1 MKVKDTNQMLCSII
15 SYRVKWTSEVGH
27 KIETLEQLLQVG
39 DSVRDFFAYIY
50 NSRGITRD
58 DLLGKLGWTNNGL
71 AVRLKGGSIKETD
84 IEHIARALNL
94 SDNELLA
101 FINFLW
107 FTSYNFCKSYII
119 IISVTFV
126 YTP

>member
-1 MKVKDTNQMLCSII
+1 M
-15 SYRVKWTSEVGH
+15 VGLYMIK

-58 DLLGKLGWTNNGL
+58 DLLRKLGWTNNAL
-71 AVRLKGGSIKETD
+71 ATRLKGGSIKETD

-101 FINFLW
+101 FINFL
-107 FTSYNFCKSYII
+107 
-119 IISVTFV
+119 
-126 YTP
+126 

>member
-1 MKVKDTNQMLCSII
+1 MIK
-15 SYRVKWTSEVGH
+15 

-58 DLLGKLGWTNNGL
+58 NLLEKLGWTNNGL
-71 AVRLKGGSIKETD
+71 ATRLKGGSIKETD

-94 SDNELLA
+94 TDNELLA
-101 FINFLW
+101 FINFL
-107 FTSYNFCKSYII
+107 
-119 IISVTFV
+119 
-126 YTP
+126 

>member
-1 MKVKDTNQMLCSII
+1 MGGYMIK
-15 SYRVKWTSEVGH
+15 

-58 DLLGKLGWTNNGL
+58 NLLEKLGWTNNAL
-71 AVRLKGGSIKETD
+71 ATRLKGGSIKETD

-101 FINFLW
+101 FINFL
-107 FTSYNFCKSYII
+107 
-119 IISVTFV
+119 
-126 YTP
+126 

>member
-1 MKVKDTNQMLCSII
+1 M
-15 SYRVKWTSEVGH
+15 VGLYMIK

-39 DSVRDFFAYIY
+39 DSVKDFFAYIY

-58 DLLGKLGWTNNGL
+58 DLLEKLGWTNNAL
-71 AVRLKGGSIKETD
+71 ATRLKGGSIKETD

-101 FINFLW
+101 FINFL
-107 FTSYNFCKSYII
+107 
-119 IISVTFV
+119 
-126 YTP
+126 

>member
-1 MKVKDTNQMLCSII
+1 M
-15 SYRVKWTSEVGH
+15 VGLYMIK

-58 DLLGKLGWTNNGL
+58 DLLEKLGWTNNAL
-71 AVRLKGGSIKETD
+71 ATSLKGGSIKETD

-101 FINFLW
+101 FINFL
-107 FTSYNFCKSYII
+107 
-119 IISVTFV
+119 
-126 YTP
+126 

>member
-1 MKVKDTNQMLCSII
+1 M
-15 SYRVKWTSEVGH
+15 VGLYMIK

-58 DLLGKLGWTNNGL
+58 DLLEKLGWTNNAL
-71 AVRLKGGSIKETD
+71 ATRLKGGSIKETD

-101 FINFLW
+101 FINFL
-107 FTSYNFCKSYII
+107 
-119 IISVTFV
+119 
-126 YTP
+126 

>member
-1 MKVKDTNQMLCSII
+1 MIK
-15 SYRVKWTSEVGH
+15 

-58 DLLGKLGWTNNGL
+58 DLLEKLGWTNNGL
-71 AVRLKGGSIKETD
+71 ATRLKGGSIKETD

-94 SDNELLA
+94 TDNELLA
-101 FINFLW
+101 FINFL
-107 FTSYNFCKSYII
+107 
-119 IISVTFV
+119 
-126 YTP
+126 